1 MTKAELVSLMA
12 KEAGITKKAAG
23 EALSAFVG
31 TVHKSLK
38 SKDRTIRV
46 SDLGT
51 FRVVKTKARTG
62 VNPRTQEKMK
72 IPSGKVPRFRA
83 AKALREAVKKG
94 K

>member
-23 EALSAFVG
+23 EALNAFVG
-31 TVHKSLK
+31 AIHKSLK
-38 SKDRTIRV
+38 SKDGTIRV

-51 FRVVKTKARTG
+51 FRVAMKKARTG

-72 IPSGKVPRFRA
+72 IPGGKVPRFRA